1 MLADAWLFLLSL
13 RAAQCARS
21 INYNKRGKR
30 SYVARLSLTLT
41 EPLYFTHYSCFTLFT
56 CPYHRTP
63 YQKKGI
69 LPRSRTKACIS
80 PAALPG
86 RQKPY
91 PHRVRSRSSNVK
103 PTHRLAAKPCCW
115 ILGLKFEVMIGWK

>member
-41 EPLYFTHYSCFTLFT
+41 EPLYFTHCSCFTLFT

-69 LPRSRTKACIS
+69 LPDPGQRHAFRPQHYRVGKSRICIEYAV
-80 PAALPG
+80 AAA
-86 RQKPY
+86 
-91 PHRVRSRSSNVK
+91 
-103 PTHRLAAKPCCW
+103 T
-115 ILGLKFEVMIGWK
+115 